1 MARPTVRKLI
11 FVISTFLLLW
21 LALRYLLPVSL
32 PFLLGGGLALGA
44 EPLVRFLCGKLGF
57 RRGLAAGIGVSIAF
71 AMLVLVLMLLGAL
84 AVKEVR
90 NLSSILPQAQQMI
103 QSGLSAAQDFLLG
116 LSQRMPDGISSFMA
130 QTVTDLFS
138 GSAAL
143 LSKVTDRLL
152 GLATGLLGR
161 IPNGALGFGTGIVS
175 SYMISAKLPRIRE
188 ALRQRVPKS
197 WKEQYLPALQTVK
210 ASVGAYLL
218 AQAKLASVT
227 FAIVT
232 GGLLILGTHLAP
244 LWGFLIALVDAVPL
258 LGTGTVMLPWAL
270 VCFLQ
275 DDHVRAIG
283 ILAVYAAAVTTRS
296 VLEPRLI
303 GRQMGL
309 DPLVTLVALYLGFRL
324 WGGMGMLLA
333 PLAAATAIRLSNT
346 GNAQAPF
353 DEGAGTEERGS

>member
-1 MARPTVRKLI
+1 
-11 FVISTFLLLW
+11 
-21 LALRYLLPVSL
+21 
-32 PFLLGGGLALGA
+32 
-44 EPLVRFLCGKLGF
+44 
-57 RRGLAAGIGVSIAF
+57 
-71 AMLVLVLMLLGAL
+71 MLVLLLAAFAL
-84 AVKEVR
+84 REVRLLAGTLPDLEAAALSGIGLLQEWTLSLTDHAPPGVR
-90 NLSSILPQAQQMI
+90 NLLR
-103 QSGLSAAQDFLLG
+103 DNV
-116 LSQRMPDGISSFMA
+116 
-130 QTVTDLFS
+130 TVLFS
-138 GSAAL
+138 DGTAMLNRATPFVLSFAGNLLTHVPDSAL
-143 LSKVTDRLL
+143 TL
-152 GLATGLLGR
+152 GTGL
-161 IPNGALGFGTGIVS
+161 ISAV
-175 SYMISAKLPRIRE
+175 MISAKLPRIRE

-324 WGGMGMLLA
+324 WGVMGMLLA

-353 DEGAGTEERGS
+353 DEGAGTEEKGS

>member
-1 MARPTVRKLI
+1 MVRPNIRKLL
-11 FVISTFLLLW
+11 FVISTFFVIW

-44 EPLVRFLCGKLGF
+44 EPLVHFLCDKLRL

-90 NLSSILPQAQQMI
+90 NLSSVLPQAQQTI
-103 QSGLSAAQDFLLG
+103 QSGLTTTQDLLLS
-116 LSQRMPDGISSFMA
+116 LSQRMPDGISIFLS

-143 LSKVTDRLL
+143 LSKVTDKLL
-152 GLATGLLGR
+152 ALATGFLGR

-175 SYMISAKLPRIRE
+175 SYMISAKLPHIRNTF
-188 ALRQRVPKS
+188 RQRIPKAWAS
-197 WKEQYLPALQTVK
+197 QYLPAMKTVK
-210 ASVGAYLL
+210 TSICAYLL
-218 AQAKLASVT
+218 AQFKLSAIT
-227 FAIVT
+227 FGIVT

-270 VCFLQ
+270 VCFLL
-275 DDHVRAIG
+275 DDHVRSIGLLAI
-283 ILAVYAAAVTTRS
+283 YAAAVTTRS
-296 VLEPRLI
+296 ILEPRFI
-303 GRQMGL
+303 GKQMGL
-309 DPLVTLVALYLGFRL
+309 DPLVTLMALYLGFQL
-324 WGGMGMLLA
+324 WGIMGMLLS
-333 PLAAATAIRLSNT
+333 PLAAATAIQLSSL
-346 GNAQAPF
+346 GDSSSPL
-353 DEGAGTEERGS
+353 